1 MVKCP
6 VRPEA
11 FPGFLSAPREG
22 HELYTMDS
30 RTYQNLNV
38 TYMPQNDYTSQGTG
52 GNSIPFQFLRHYGAV
67 LFKDAVHVL
76 LVTAAPTFISE
87 HGIDVHIAPVE
98 ELEASAL
105 LAP

>member
-11 FPGFLSAPREG
+11 FPGFLSAPREE
-22 HELYTMDS
+22 HELHT
-30 RTYQNLNV
+30 RTFQNRNV
-38 TYMPQNDYTSQGTG
+38 TYMPQNDYTSQGTV
-52 GNSIPFQFLRHYGAV
+52 GNSIPFQFLRHFGAV

-76 LVTAAPTFISE
+76 LVTASPTFISE
-87 HGIDVHIAPVE
+87 HGIDVHITPVE
-98 ELEASAL
+98 DFEASAL